1 MGLTRE
7 AVVDGKTVRLAECD
21 QCGQEFVPKRI
32 NKDGPMYCRNAC
44 RQKAHKLRMQETRK
58 QAAQGISEDG
68 ERIEQAIGEVLQLG
82 LNEFKSRKRK
92 DELGF
97 MLLESR
103 LAAGF
108 RDLLR
113 KETAQVKDRLLVEK
127 DSEVAYQRDRA
138 DRYYEWLEESRE
150 FNRRMMGA
158 IGTLRNRAV
167 GGVALTAADWDELK
181 EMTDSE
187 LRRWVTIGARMDKNP
202 SVNNPAE
209 QAKRWVV
216 ENRPAIAPG
225 E

>member
-1 MGLTRE
+1 
-7 AVVDGKTVRLAECD
+7 
-21 QCGQEFVPKRI
+21 
-32 NKDGPMYCRNAC
+32 
-44 RQKAHKLRMQETRK
+44 MQETRK
-58 QAAQGISEDG
+58 QAAQGISEDD
-68 ERIEQAIGEVLQLG
+68 ERIEQAIGEVLQIG

-113 KETAQVKDRLLVEK
+113 KETAQVKGRLQVEK

-158 IGTLRNRAV
+158 IDTLRNRAA

-187 LRRWVTIGARMDKNP
+187 LRKWVTIGARMDKNP
-202 SVNNPAE
+202 TVNNPAE